1 LLFSDCFLGSPQ
13 PLDVASIF
21 LALRCRHNTNM
32 LSVYVGS
39 HGDHAHFERY
49 FELICICAKFVQKQA
64 TQSRLS
70 CLELHSH
77 GFASVPNLHRLVQ
90 VKMNKM
96 SFPEETNPIIAKV
109 LKSALPG
116 LNSQD
121 IVFSFLQTFF
131 QEKSHKRFFLAF
143 LDSSRVLM
151 AECNDE
157 GFPSLFWIPTPDI
170 TDFPKSIVGPKQSN
184 LWKDP
189 HLPMALTAVDQEA
202 SHHKLYT
209 ESQDL
214 KFQFLQFAS
223 QLLEAKFYTMSQREE
238 IAQVSFPNIPIFVI
252 SIFVRSLLSIF
263 LRCGSM
269 IVAIFFII
277 CARCFFVCY
286 LLMNLPSLDTIIKTA
301 EKRCSSA

>member
-1 LLFSDCFLGSPQ
+1 
-13 PLDVASIF
+13 
-21 LALRCRHNTNM
+21 M
-32 LSVYVGS
+32 LSHYVRS
-39 HGDHAHFERY
+39 HDHNQTEHAHFERY
-49 FELICICAKFVQKQA
+49 FELICLCTKFVQKQA

-70 CLELHSH
+70 FIEFDSH
-77 GFASVPNLHRLVQ
+77 GFASVPNLHSMVQ

-96 SFPEETNPIIAKV
+96 SVPEQTNPIIAKV
-109 LKSALPG
+109 LKSALQG
-116 LNSQD
+116 LHSQD
-121 IVFSFLQTFF
+121 TVLSFLQSFRD
-131 QEKSHKRFFLAF
+131 EKCYEGFFLAF

-170 TDFPKSIVGPKQSN
+170 TDLSVSREIVRPQKSN

-189 HLPMALTAVDQEA
+189 REPMALTAVDHEA
-202 SHHKLYT
+202 SRQKLYT

-238 IAQVSFPNIPIFVI
+238 NAQVSFPNIPILVI
-252 SIFVRSLLSIF
+252 SNFVHSLLSIF
-263 LRCGSM
+263 LLCGSM
-269 IVAIFFII
+269 IVATAFII

-301 EKRCSSA
+301 KRRCSSA